1 MIEIIVKSLADK
13 IDISGDVGLKL
24 IVNGHNPTP
33 MEISA
38 GGLVIFRHDLQ
49 NFHEEADEIIVAH
62 VIYAATVESKHVQVV
77 ADDTDIYI
85 ILLYHYYTNSIEIPM
100 TISPTRC
107 GRTVIDIKAKLNN
120 LERCALTFYLLML

>member
-24 IVNGHNPTP
+24 IVNGQNPTP

-38 GGLVIFRHDLQ
+38 GGLVIFRQDLQ

-62 VIYAATVESKHVQVV
+62 TIYAATVESKHVLVV
-77 ADDTDIYI
+77 ADGTDIYI
-85 ILLYHYYTNSIEIPM
+85 
-100 TISPTRC
+100 
-107 GRTVIDIKAKLNN
+107 
-120 LERCALTFYLLML
+120 TFY